1 MVAVA
6 KAERGD
12 EPVNHSKNGS
22 KKRDLEKTR
31 RHILSAA
38 TKEFD
43 SFGFAGAR
51 IDNIAKRARVNRAM
65 VYYIY
70 KKKEDLHLAVVESL
84 LNDALTEVTPHL
96 QKPDVTLE
104 DVNHVLSIFYN
115 HIVGNKTAARIVAQ
129 DLINGAK
136 TLRRL
141 KKKNSQLFV
150 NFDTIAESLQG
161 MMKKGLLKPY
171 DPNMILLS
179 VFIIILFTACTLPH
193 VDLVTEKGS
202 KAYQFLSDQD
212 NWRTFFS
219 EATIRVITPDSTE
232 HVQPLLGEDEV
243 KKAG

>member
-1 MVAVA
+1 MPTT
-6 KAERGD
+6 R
-12 EPVNHSKNGS
+12 NGG

-43 SFGFAGAR
+43 NFGFAGAR

-104 DVNHVLSIFYN
+104 DVNHVLIIFYN

-129 DLINGAK
+129 DLINGAM

-141 KKKNSQLFV
+141 KKKKSQLFV
-150 NFDTIAESLQG
+150 NFDTIAESLRS
-161 MMKKGLLKPY
+161 MMRKGLLNSY
-171 DPNMILLS
+171 DPSMILLS

-193 VDLVTEKGS
+193 VDLVAEKGS
-202 KAYQFLSDQD
+202 QAHRFISDQE
-212 NWRTFFS
+212 NWRAFFS
-219 EATIRVITPDSTE
+219 EATLRVITPGSTE
-232 HVQPLLGEDEV
+232 SAQSPFDEDKLTNV
-243 KKAG
+243 G

>member
-1 MVAVA
+1 M
-6 KAERGD
+6 
-12 EPVNHSKNGS
+12 NNTKNGGR
-22 KKRDLEKTR
+22 KRDIEKTR

-43 SFGFAGAR
+43 NFGFAGAR

-84 LNDALTEVTPHL
+84 LNDALAEITPLL
-96 QKPDVTLE
+96 QKTDVTLE
-104 DVNHVLSIFYN
+104 DVIHVLTIFYN

-141 KKKNSQLFV
+141 KKKKSQLFV
-150 NFDTIAESLQG
+150 NFDKIAESLQG
-161 MMKKGLLKPY
+161 MMKKGLLKSF

-202 KAYQFLSDQD
+202 RTFQFLSDQD
-212 NWRTFFS
+212 NWRAFFS
-219 EATIRVITPDSTE
+219 ESTLRVIAPDLT
-232 HVQPLLGEDEV
+232 
-243 KKAG
+243 